1 MYSSDANEA
10 SPRGFVKPSE
20 KSSENEGSILA
31 NEFTISP
38 HYVSEQ
44 GDDKNQQVLEPRKR
58 RTRTLKQVQQ
68 RDLQEE
74 KPNMI
79 LV

>member
-1 MYSSDANEA
+1 MNGTKKHFEGVYTSPDAKMYSSDANEA

-38 HYVSEQ
+38 HYVSE
-44 GDDKNQQVLEPRKR
+44 
-58 RTRTLKQVQQ
+58 
-68 RDLQEE
+68 
-74 KPNMI
+74 
-79 LV
+79 